1 MTGADGKALK
11 WNQFNYLKTGGE
23 RPNEDALAEFTEVTD
38 TMNKMAFTAEEQ
50 LGVWKCCAAILHM
63 GELEFVKAS
72 FDDEKSPSKP
82 GKLKDEAKARKI
94 AELLGYENSDDFI
107 KILLQ
112 SVNVIR
118 N

>member
-1 MTGADGKALK
+1 
-11 WNQFNYLKTGGE
+11 
-23 RPNEDALAEFTEVTD
+23 
-38 TMNKMAFTAEEQ
+38 MNDMSFSDEEKK
-50 LGVWKCCAAILHM
+50 GIWRCTAAILHM
-63 GELEFVKAS
+63 GQLDFVKTS

-82 GKLKDEAKARKI
+82 GKIKDEAVAVRI
-94 AELLGYENSDDFI
+94 AGLLGYENSDDFI